1 MNSENFGVTELLNKW
16 SNLIK
21 PENSVYIY
29 FVNKCNLEDALLNE
43 NSQMFHKRLLD
54 NEGASGSAAGGGLY
68 AHMEKIGLNA
78 EMPIR
83 TWFSRGFAG
92 VLNEVSLQ
100 RIWDKVVGGSLIIL
114 VYVAVALVE
123 TSKMAL
129 MQCQTPKEGIRC
141 LVSVCRFSIKLSSGA
156 SILISL
162 ISPSRADISGD
173 G

>member
-1 MNSENFGVTELLNKW
+1 MKT
-16 SNLIK
+16 
-21 PENSVYIY
+21 
-29 FVNKCNLEDALLNE
+29 
-43 NSQMFHKRLLD
+43 QMFHKRLLD
-54 NEGASGSAAGGGLY
+54 NESASGNAPGGMY
-68 AHMEKIGLNA
+68 DHMEKIGLNA

-114 VYVAVALVE
+114 VYVAIALVE

-141 LVSVCRFSIKLSSGA
+141 LVSV
-156 SILISL
+156 
-162 ISPSRADISGD
+162 
-173 G
+173 

>member
-1 MNSENFGVTELLNKW
+1 MHGPKRLNYEIHLFPSRSIVVSLLND
-16 SNLIK
+16 I
-21 PENSVYIY
+21 
-29 FVNKCNLEDALLNE
+29 A
-43 NSQMFHKRLLD
+43 QMFHKRLLD
-54 NEGASGSAAGGGLY
+54 NESANGSSAPGGGGGLY
-68 AHMEKIGLNA
+68 AHMEKIGLHG

-83 TWFSRGFAG
+83 TWFARGFAG

-141 LVSVCRFSIKLSSGA
+141 LVSVHDRSLGLHDS
-156 SILISL
+156 SL
-162 ISPSRADISGD
+162 ITYSSLTDISGD

>member
-1 MNSENFGVTELLNKW
+1 MICGKSYSFRIRLPEEYAFAKTFESVFDEDTFFNSCLHYT
-16 SNLIK
+16 
-21 PENSVYIY
+21 
-29 FVNKCNLEDALLNE
+29 
-43 NSQMFHKRLLD
+43 
-54 NEGASGSAAGGGLY
+54 
-68 AHMEKIGLNA
+68 HMEKIGLNA

-129 MQCQTPKEGIRC
+129 MQCQTPKEGVRC
-141 LVSVCRFSIKLSSGA
+141 LVSV
-156 SILISL
+156 
-162 ISPSRADISGD
+162 
-173 G
+173 

>member
-1 MNSENFGVTELLNKW
+1 
-16 SNLIK
+16 
-21 PENSVYIY
+21 
-29 FVNKCNLEDALLNE
+29 
-43 NSQMFHKRLLD
+43 MFHKRLLD
-54 NEGASGSAAGGGLY
+54 NESANGSSAPGGGGGGLY
-68 AHMEKIGLNA
+68 AHMEKIGLHA

-83 TWFSRGFAG
+83 TWFARGFAG

-141 LVSVCRFSIKLSSGA
+141 LVSVRPLLVS
-156 SILISL
+156 ISL
-162 ISPSRADISGD
+162 SDYV
-173 G
+173 

>member
-1 MNSENFGVTELLNKW
+1 
-16 SNLIK
+16 
-21 PENSVYIY
+21 
-29 FVNKCNLEDALLNE
+29 
-43 NSQMFHKRLLD
+43 MFHKRLLD

-162 ISPSRADISGD
+162 ILPPRADISGD

>member
-1 MNSENFGVTELLNKW
+1 
-16 SNLIK
+16 
-21 PENSVYIY
+21 
-29 FVNKCNLEDALLNE
+29 
-43 NSQMFHKRLLD
+43 MFHKRLLD
-54 NEGASGSAAGGGLY
+54 NESANGSSAPGGGGGLY
-68 AHMEKIGLNA
+68 AHMEKIGLHG

-83 TWFSRGFAG
+83 TWFARGFAG

-141 LVSVCRFSIKLSSGA
+141 LVSVRT
-156 SILISL
+156 
-162 ISPSRADISGD
+162 
-173 G
+173 